1 MDVEHDTAKLIRK
14 IDLRLM
20 PGMAV
25 LYLMLF
31 LLKQNIGNAK
41 TYGLMEDLHMSHE
54 EYQLALTVF
63 FITYSLFDIPSNM
76 LLKLFKPNI
85 WLPFITVL
93 SGIVG
98 LCMGV
103 ANSGGSIIAIRTI
116 LGLVECGLFPGVAYT
131 ISGWYLKKEAQ
142 FRQALFFCAASM
154 AGAFAGVLAIAI
166 NKMDGV
172 GNYAGWRWIFILEGL
187 LTVVVGVI
195 AFWFVVKPLDDV
207 AWLSENEKRFLK
219 RRFIIDEF
227 GAGDEELIKR
237 KLALKADASGE
248 GVSKTQILKSVLL
261 DWKVY
266 AHTLIFIG
274 VTCPLY
280 SISMCLPTLIK
291 QMGHSSTMANILTI
305 PVYIVACL
313 CSMAVAWAA
322 DRTGRRAPFLFG
334 SYGVM
339 LIGFIICVFRKD
351 DAPNVGY
358 GGLFIAAC
366 GCYPAL
372 PGMITW
378 FSNNVGPASKRNIAM
393 AVHIGIGSFGGAI
406 GANFYRDKDKPKYV
420 FGHAMNI
427 LFVAIAY
434 FCIALIFVTYKT
446 QNKKR
451 LVLREER
458 RNGVREKVE
467 AEWRVQGRSEKDVV
481 GLEEAVRR
489 AQSDDEE
496 KDLTRWGDESIF
508 FTYML

>member
-1 MDVEHDTAKLIRK
+1 
-14 IDLRLM
+14 
-20 PGMAV
+20 
-25 LYLMLF
+25 
-31 LLKQNIGNAK
+31 
-41 TYGLMEDLHMSHE
+41 
-54 EYQLALTVF
+54 
-63 FITYSLFDIPSNM
+63 
-76 LLKLFKPNI
+76 
-85 WLPFITVL
+85 
-93 SGIVG
+93 
-98 LCMGV
+98 
-103 ANSGGSIIAIRTI
+103 
-116 LGLVECGLFPGVAYT
+116 
-131 ISGWYLKKEAQ
+131 
-142 FRQALFFCAASM
+142 M

-172 GNYAGWRWIFILEGL
+172 GNYSGWRWIFILEGL
-187 LTVVVGVI
+187 LTIVIGII

-227 GAGDEELIKR
+227 GSGDEELIKR

-248 GVSKTQILKSVLL
+248 NISKTAILKSVLL

-266 AHTLIFIG
+266 AHIMIFIG

-280 SISMCLPTLIK
+280 SISMCLPTLIRE
-291 QMGHSSTMANILTI
+291 MGHNSTMANILTI

-313 CSMAVAWAA
+313 CSMAVAYAA

-339 LIGFIICVFRKD
+339 LIGFIICVFRPVDK
-351 DAPNVGY
+351 PNVGY

-366 GCYPAL
+366 GTYPAL

-393 AVHIGIGSFGGAI
+393 AVHIGTGSFGGAI
-406 GANFYRDKDKPKYV
+406 GANFYRDKDKPKYT

-434 FCIALIFVTYKT
+434 ACIALIFITYKT
-446 QNKKR
+446 QNAKR
-451 LVLREER
+451 LTLREER
-458 RNGVREKVE
+458 RQKVRERVE
-467 AEWRVQGRSEKDVV
+467 EDWAKRGLSEKDKE
-481 GLEEAVRR
+481 GLDEEVRK
-489 AQSDDEE
+489 AQSEDEE
-496 KDLTRWGDESIF
+496 KDLERLGDESIF